1 MVFKVFSNCSQ
12 QVSLTS
18 RGHMVLNVPAL
29 SSCATIAQWWAT
41 LHACSICSM
50 SVWGWMCIF
59 WANKCTSDRFGWNS
73 LPLINQIQCNNPA
86 ILEVWSKTPDL
97 NSDFHFEPLWS
108 RQRGNLQKHLDP
120 VAKQTRQQSKFPS
133 AAPLPKL
140 PPPSTSTPNHH
151 PRLFIIGSPTHNQTW
166 KDECSQEPF

>member
-1 MVFKVFSNCSQ
+1 
-12 QVSLTS
+12 
-18 RGHMVLNVPAL
+18 MVLNVPAL
-29 SSCATIAQWWAT
+29 SSCATIAQWWAP

-59 WANKCTSDRFGWNS
+59 WANKCTSDRFGWSS

-120 VAKQTRQQSKFPS
+120 VAMQTRQQSKFPS

-140 PPPSTSTPNHH
+140 PPPSTPTPNHH